1 MGAGNP
7 KLKSFDNDKFEPTT
21 YFIDLSA
28 YITNEDNDDADED
41 EYEIDGYAMELM
53 YDDLI
58 ESFCAELGMTALE
71 SNRDN
76 LYPELSYAFREEG
89 IVILEGDNALIITE
103 TGAEYSSL
111 PLAVIPSFKFEDILD
126 EVCYEHQDKEEWYDA
141 RGKDFRAAME
151 VRAEKIW
158 DKKMNEFHKEESEI
172 IGKLKAWYSKG
183 LYCRNG
189 AWLWSKVA

>member
-21 YFIDLSA
+21 YFIDLSV
-28 YITNEDNDDADED
+28 YITNEDNDDADEEECEID
-41 EYEIDGYAMELM
+41 EYGMELM

-76 LYPELSYAFREEG
+76 LDPELSYAFREEG

-126 EVCYEHQDKEEWYDA
+126 EVCYEHQDKEAWYDA

>member
-21 YFIDLSA
+21 YFIDFSL
-28 YITNEDNDDADED
+28 YIDDEEEDTD
-41 EYEIDGYAMELM
+41 EYDQYGMELM

-111 PLAVIPSFKFEDILD
+111 PLAVIPSFKFDDILD
-126 EVCYEHQDKEEWYDA
+126 EVCYEHQDKEAWYDA

-158 DKKMNEFHKEESEI
+158 NKKMNEFHKEEAEI
-172 IGKLKAWYSKG
+172 IEKLKAWYSKA

>member
-7 KLKSFDNDKFEPTT
+7 KLKSFDNDKFEPIT

-28 YITNEDNDDADED
+28 YITNEDNDDADE
-41 EYEIDGYAMELM
+41 EECEIDGYAMELM

>member
-41 EYEIDGYAMELM
+41 EYEIDEYGMELM

-89 IVILEGDNALIITE
+89 IVILEGDDALIITE
-103 TGAEYSSL
+103 TGAEYSAL

-126 EVCYEHQDKEEWYDA
+126 EVCYEHQDKEAWYDA
-141 RGKDFRAAME
+141 RCKDFRAAME

>member
-21 YFIDLSA
+21 YFLDLSV
-28 YITNEDNDDADED
+28 YLRDEHDDDDDEFD
-41 EYEIDGYAMELM
+41 EGLDTDGMELM

-58 ESFCAELGMTALE
+58 ESFCAELGMKAME

-89 IVILEGDNALIITE
+89 IVILEGDDALIITE

-111 PLAVIPSFKFEDILD
+111 PLAVIPSFKFETILD
-126 EVCYEHQDKEEWYDA
+126 EVCYEHQDKEEWYEA
-141 RGKDFRAAME
+141 RGKDFLSAME
-151 VRAEKIW
+151 VRADNIW
-158 DKKMNEFHKEESEI
+158 NKKMNEFHKEEAKI
-172 IGKLKAWYSKG
+172 IEKLKAWYSKA

>member
-21 YFIDLSA
+21 YFLDLSVFLD
-28 YITNEDNDDADED
+28 NEEEEDDDEFD
-41 EYEIDGYAMELM
+41 EGIDTYGMELM

-58 ESFCAELGMTALE
+58 ESFCAELGMKALNE
-71 SNRDN
+71 DN
-76 LYPELSYAFREEG
+76 LYPELCYAFREEG
-89 IVILEGDNALIITE
+89 IVILEGDDALIITE
-103 TGAEYSSL
+103 TGAEYTGL

-126 EVCYEHQDKEEWYDA
+126 EVCYEHQDKEGWYEA
-141 RGKDFRAAME
+141 RGKDFLSAME
-151 VRAEKIW
+151 VRADKIW
-158 DKKMNEFHKEESEI
+158 NKKMNEFHKEEAKI
-172 IGKLKAWYSKG
+172 IEKLKAWYSEA

>member
-41 EYEIDGYAMELM
+41 EYEIDEYGMELM

-89 IVILEGDNALIITE
+89 IVILEGDDALIITE
-103 TGAEYSSL
+103 TGAEYSAL

-126 EVCYEHQDKEEWYDA
+126 EVCYEHQDKEAWYDA

>member
-21 YFIDLSA
+21 YFLDLSVFLDKE
-28 YITNEDNDDADED
+28 EDDDDLDYVE
-41 EYEIDGYAMELM
+41 MEWA

-58 ESFCAELGMTALE
+58 ESFCAELGMKALKE
-71 SNRDN
+71 DN
-76 LYPELSYAFREEG
+76 LYPELCYAFREEG

-103 TGAEYSSL
+103 TGSEYTGL

-126 EVCYEHQDKEEWYDA
+126 EVCYEHQDKEGWYEA
-141 RGKDFRAAME
+141 RGKDFLSAME
-151 VRAEKIW
+151 ARADKIW
-158 DKKMNEFHKEESEI
+158 NKKMNEFHKEEEKI